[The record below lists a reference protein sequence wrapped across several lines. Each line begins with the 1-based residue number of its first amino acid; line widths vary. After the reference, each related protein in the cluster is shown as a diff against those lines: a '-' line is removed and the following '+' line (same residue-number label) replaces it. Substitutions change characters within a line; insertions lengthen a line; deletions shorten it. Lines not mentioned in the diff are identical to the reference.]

1 MIATEFV
8 DANGEPDGATAKA
21 VLKAAEHEG
30 LLLLSCGAYGNVI
43 RWIPPLVV
51 TEAELD
57 EGVGLFRRAMK
68 QVTGA

>member
-8 DANGEPDGATAKA
+8 DADGEPDGAMAKA

-30 LLLLSCGAYGNVI
+30 LLLLGCGAYGNVI

-57 EGVGLFRRAMK
+57 EGVAMFRRAIK
-68 QVTGA
+68 RAGGA